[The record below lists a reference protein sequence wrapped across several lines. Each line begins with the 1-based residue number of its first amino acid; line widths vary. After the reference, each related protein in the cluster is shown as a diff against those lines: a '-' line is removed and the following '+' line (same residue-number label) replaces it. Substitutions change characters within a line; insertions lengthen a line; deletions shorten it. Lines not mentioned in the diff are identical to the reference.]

1 MASSASLQPQPLFNG
16 SLLSSSP
23 NLQFHHRSAAT
34 IFRWRYGRLQYPSL
48 VTSRTKGQAFRIL
61 ATANV
66 PSGKEDPGKNV
77 IMVDPLE
84 AKRLAAKQME
94 QIKAKEKRKR
104 RRQIEAINGAW
115 AMIGLTAGLVIEGQT
130 GKSILEQGETV
141 GYINLHA
148 LISAFIIL
156 LARLMASI
164 AALIISIQAMLHLI
178 KLFINIGMKNDSKFL
193 GVGRIIIFLVIK
205 IASVFLTALTTHA
218 SASASIHGGK
228 RSPIMDLASRTIRS
242 WKRLFV
248 TCFYVILLDLGSFF
262 FLSMFIMA
270 PLALIFGDLF
280 IPSPHPGM
288 LVFIYLILTYM
299 DLIWDLSIV
308 VSILEEKTG
317 IQALRKTAEMV
328 KGIKLQG
335 FILSL
340 VLIISSEILSS
351 GVGSMKNFIDYN
363 KQYSEAKR
371 DVILFLLLIPSLMKD
386 MFVHTAYTVLYYKSK
401 KAHGGDQVEL
411 EYTNIYIPT
420 INESNP

>member
-1 MASSASLQPQPLFNG
+1 MMASSASLQPQPLFNG

-48 VTSRTKGQAFRIL
+48 VTSRTNGQAFRIL

-130 GKSILEQGETV
+130 GKSILEQACPVADDTGNMQIHCSNHPCFSFDSISWWQKVADHGFGIEDNQ
-141 GYINLHA
+141 ILDEA
-148 LISAFIIL
+148 L
-156 LARLMASI
+156 
-164 AALIISIQAMLHLI
+164 
-178 KLFINIGMKNDSKFL
+178 
-193 GVGRIIIFLVIK
+193 
-205 IASVFLTALTTHA
+205 
-218 SASASIHGGK
+218 
-228 RSPIMDLASRTIRS
+228 
-242 WKRLFV
+242 
-248 TCFYVILLDLGSFF
+248 C
-262 FLSMFIMA
+262 
-270 PLALIFGDLF
+270 
-280 IPSPHPGM
+280 
-288 LVFIYLILTYM
+288 LILSYF

-351 GVGSMKNFIDYN
+351 GVGWMRNFIDYN
-363 KQYSEAKR
+363 KQSEAKR
-371 DVILFLLLIPSLMKD
+371 EVILFLLLIPSLMKD
-386 MFVHTAYTVLYYKSK
+386 IFVHTEYTVLYYKSK
-401 KAHGGDQVEL
+401 KGHGGDQVEL